1 MAAKSVVTV
10 NEYGKIQL
18 RLKEIMDKKKID
30 NSQLSCQ
37 GNEHS
42 L

>member
-18 RLKEIMDKKKID
+18 RLKGDNGQKED